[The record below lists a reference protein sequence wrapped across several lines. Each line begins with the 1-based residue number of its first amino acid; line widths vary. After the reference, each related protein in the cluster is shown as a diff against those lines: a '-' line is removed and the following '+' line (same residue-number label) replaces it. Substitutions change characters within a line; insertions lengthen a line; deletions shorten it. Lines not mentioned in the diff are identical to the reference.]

1 MVSFVVRHRN
11 KSAFIRKAR
20 KIRRIPNSARDDPTD
35 RGVRYI
41 EMPSNTICKTV
52 RQYNSEPI
60 PAADMKKLQ
69 EIAEDYRAVKNYV
82 YQRYGGIKS
91 LPKIYPGYTVQNEMT
106 AGGLRASLGLPSV
119 YFYLAVF
126 DALGDIKNQ
135 WTQTRARIEKC
146 IRENGNLTPED
157 RHYLRFVMKQSHCF
171 ESILLGQKMD
181 LSEDWRKPFEEIR
194 ASVDEKRLNQYLC
207 RQVRRHLRK
216 LHTDTANIFTVSERA
231 YRYDNHGIYLAIK
244 EKRKRVFIPLTD
256 NNRYTRQLTIQLF
269 SGEGNV
275 VIHAPV
281 EMKIKEH
288 ADYQREIGLAVGIR
302 TMFVTDEG
310 SVYGE
315 KYSDYQYALSEYVRE
330 GNIRYRR
337 NREKNPG
344 RKKYMAGREKLEKA
358 LHTYINAEINRM
370 LRTEKPAVIY
380 LPKLPQSSKA
390 GVNKRINSS
399 VSMWQKGYV
408 RNRLTQ
414 KCREQAIELIEVFGK
429 DISNE
434 CSSCGAIGQKAENL
448 FTCEVCGAGIPE
460 RENAAKNAL
469 KRGKSSS

>member
-1 MVSFVVRHRN
+1 
-11 KSAFIRKAR
+11 
-20 KIRRIPNSARDDPTD
+20 
-35 RGVRYI
+35 
-41 EMPSNTICKTV
+41 
-52 RQYNSEPI
+52 
-60 PAADMKKLQ
+60 MKKLV
-69 EIAEDYRAVKNYV
+69 EIAKDYSDVKNYV

-91 LPKIYPGYTVQNEMT
+91 LQKIYPGYTVQNEMT
-106 AGGLRASLGLPSV
+106 NSGLRAKLGLPSV
-119 YFYLAVF
+119 YFYLAIF

-135 WTQTRARIEKC
+135 WTQVRSRVEKC
-146 IRENGNLTPED
+146 IRENENLTPED
-157 RHYLRFVMKQSHCF
+157 KHYLRFVMKQSHCF
-171 ESILLGQKMD
+171 ECILLGREMD
-181 LSEDWRKPFEEIR
+181 LSENWQKTFEEVR
-194 ASVDEKRLNQYLC
+194 SAVDEKRLNQYLC

-216 LHTDTANIFTVSERA
+216 LHTDTVNVFTVSERA

-256 NNRYTRQLTIQLF
+256 NNRYTRQITIQLF
-269 SGEGNV
+269 PEEGKA

-281 EMKIKEH
+281 EMKIREH
-288 ADYQREIGLAVGIR
+288 EDYQREIGLAVGIR

-310 SVYGE
+310 SIYGE
-315 KYSDYQYALSEYVRE
+315 SYSDYQYALSEYVRD

-344 RKKYMAGREKLEKA
+344 RKKYMAGRVRLEEA

-370 LRTEKPAVIY
+370 LRTEKPAVVY

-399 VSMWQKGYV
+399 VSMWQRGYV

-414 KCREQAIELIEVFGK
+414 KCREQSIELVEVFGK

-434 CSSCGAIGQKAENL
+434 CSRCGAIGQKANGV
-448 FTCEVCGAGIPE
+448 FVCGACGAKFPE

-469 KRGKSSS
+469 ERGRVRS